1 MMLMTVNTRAFL
13 PETAEAASALPC
25 RHKPVDTGRQTGSV
39 LALAA
44 RWMR

>member
-1 MMLMTVNTRAFL
+1 MLITVNTRTFY

-25 RHKPVDTGRQTGSV
+25 RHKPVDTGRRTDSV
-39 LALAA
+39 LVLAE

>member
-1 MMLMTVNTRAFL
+1 MMLMIFNTRAFL